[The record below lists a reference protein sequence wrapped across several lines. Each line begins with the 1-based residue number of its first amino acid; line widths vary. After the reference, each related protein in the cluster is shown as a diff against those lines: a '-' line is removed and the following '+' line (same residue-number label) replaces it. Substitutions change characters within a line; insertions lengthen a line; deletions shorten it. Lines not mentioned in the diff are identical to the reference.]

1 MSKAKLN
8 STKLKIL
15 RNKKLTTTIDKKQYM
30 ISDINDLVN
39 KIDSSSMSRN
49 EAINIQNDIAEKV

>member
-30 ISDINDLVN
+30 ISDINDFVN

>member
-1 MSKAKLN
+1 
-8 STKLKIL
+8 
-15 RNKKLTTTIDKKQYM
+15 M